1 MPIISVRIDEEL
13 RRKMK
18 KLGYINWSEFIRN
31 AIREK
36 IKEEE
41 RVRKIDRRRLL
52 RAAAATDALRRRVEG
67 WSGVEEIR
75 RWRDRRR

>member
-41 RVRKIDRRRLL
+41 RVRRIDRRRLV
-52 RAAAATDALRRRVEG
+52 RAVATTDALRRRIEG
-67 WSGVEEIR
+67 WSSVEEIR

>member
-52 RAAAATDALRRRVEG
+52 RAAVATDALRRRVEG